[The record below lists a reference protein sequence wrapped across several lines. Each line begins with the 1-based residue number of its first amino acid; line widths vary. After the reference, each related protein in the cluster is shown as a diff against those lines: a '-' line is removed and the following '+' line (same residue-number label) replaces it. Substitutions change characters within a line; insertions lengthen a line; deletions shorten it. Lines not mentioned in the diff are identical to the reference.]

1 MSHDVFVT
9 KQKIAWQILCFV
21 CSVRLRI
28 WPFLRIQLYSED
40 HLWKIAI
47 IIFLYVEKIIYK
59 SPDSWIVSHWSSIDS
74 FTSQYTNEKIFTS
87 IDKNK
92 FMRHQRVYPIK
103 FNATFLLAV
112 SVVDGETLTITK
124 VSRLH
129 MGAYLCIA
137 SNGVPPSIS
146 KRIMLMVQCKYTYV
160 LVTYEYLY
168 FFLYKNFL

>member
-1 MSHDVFVT
+1 MFSTTIWSLMKNSHNYFS
-9 KQKIAWQILCFV
+9 IYY
-21 CSVRLRI
+21 R
-28 WPFLRIQLYSED
+28 
-40 HLWKIAI
+40 
-47 IIFLYVEKIIYK
+47 KIIYK
-59 SPDSWIVSHWSSIDS
+59 TPVSWIFSHWSSIDLL
-74 FTSQYTNEKIFTS
+74 TSQYTNEKIFTS

-92 FMRHQRVYPIK
+92 FMRHQRVYPIE

-160 LVTYEYLY
+160 LVTYDH
-168 FFLYKNFL
+168 FFSLQKFPLKNLTKVKKKY